1 MGALTEGPVRSE
13 PHGMT
18 ISRSI
23 DAGGMEWQRAE
34 TVVTQDDSLSRLE
47 RQLEKQPADKAEAAR
62 SFWAHTLQDCPP
74 PSFPEVPA
82 GHRAQATSH
91 TQKSIQIHFPTKD
104 SLQSRTAWV
113 HGAWALTL
121 SQYQGSD
128 VVFGAGLPTYGQ
140 NLTSSLTLPVVP
152 QRVTIDSLDASISS
166 FFQGVQARI
175 ETTSTHSHYGIDNIK
190 AIDEHCAAACA
201 FQSLIIVSSPNG
213 QGLDIVHDPS
223 FIVHNYALVLV
234 VTPQSGD
241 GPILVE
247 VGYDPVALEL
257 IQVERLLAHFEHVL
271 QQTCSMSPET
281 SLKDIDH
288 VPSSHWD
295 ELKVW
300 NGNVPEP
307 LERTVHSLFESRA
320 DLQSDK
326 PAICARDGEW
336 TFEELDRV
344 SEQFARLLRS
354 VGVKQGSYVP
364 LVFPKCGL
372 AIVAMLAVLKAGGAS
387 VALDPAQPPERL
399 ANLVAGMGECIV
411 VSSAQNRDLASGF
424 GRRNVVLDANTLR
437 ALSARPPQPRLSAEV
452 TVSPDTTAF
461 VLFTSGSTG
470 TPKGILI
477 PHKAFASSM
486 RGHGEVLRFSTG
498 PGSRN
503 FQYTAYTSDVSIGEI
518 FTSLSLGSCVCVP
531 SEWDRKNNIAGSMRD
546 LGVNWAFF
554 TPSVATLLKPSEVPL
569 LRTLVFGGETASPE
583 NFATWAP
590 SLYLINSFGPAE
602 CSIWTHCVPRAVEL
616 GDVGSNIGYGVG
628 CATWITDPDDYNRLL
643 PIGAIGELLTDGP
656 NVAAGYLNAPEKTEA
671 TFVADPI
678 WKPSNRKSMR
688 LYRSGDLARF
698 LPNGMVQFLGRRDH
712 QVKLN
717 GLRVELGEIEHQIRR
732 HVPDEM
738 MVAVDV
744 VHPHPAGSPRIL
756 AAFIAPKKP
765 ILASGTSTP
774 TKVPAPLQEALDGL
788 EDALKRV
795 LPRHMVPAAYVPL
808 GEMPLT
814 ASAKTD
820 RKVLKLLASMV
831 PTEELVRLGSQ
842 SSSRQLH
849 APGTVMEKLLARLWA
864 ATLGRELDLDVK
876 DSFFKVGGDSL
887 SAMRLVSLAGR
898 HNLKIS
904 VEQIFKS
911 ATLGEMAQVVIVA
924 DDKRGFA
931 EAALEGSDDAT
942 ITVPAP
948 FAMVGGAVST
958 EVGAVKSSAEYF
970 GVEAGDVEDIYPC
983 TPLQEGLLALSQDG
997 RGTYV
1002 AQMVHTLSP
1011 DIDHARF
1018 QKAWST
1024 VLDDWPVLRTRF
1036 FPLAKDDG
1044 TIRLMQAVLRSK
1056 PRWRRAR
1063 SLEEYLKLDTR
1074 DRMQTGD
1081 DMLRLALFKDRK
1093 TNKDHF
1099 VMTIHHA
1106 VFDGWMIALLVTAV
1120 RRAYT
1125 GMPRPDLT
1133 PFNVFIQCL
1142 ESRGRE
1148 ESREFWQRYVD
1159 GLPRLSWP
1167 ELPSPDFRPRSNCVQ
1182 RRTSRLPDT
1191 LDAGSFTPTTWLRT
1205 AFAIILGAYSCTD
1218 DIVFAS
1224 TVYGRASHLLP
1235 SADLVAGPTLAT
1247 IPIRV
1252 RIPRETR
1259 VKDVLAAVQAESAE
1273 MLAYEQEGLQTI
1285 KQYNA
1290 EALATVDAQSLL
1302 VVQVDE
1308 PHASAPQNVDAE
1320 AAEAFQFK
1328 IEPPSGLDNGYHNCA
1343 LVLEATVSGQELH
1356 LVATH
1361 DVNVLQPEEV
1371 QRFLRQMTHV
1381 VGQICGHADDSVLH
1395 IADLD
1400 LAAPEDIEEM
1410 RGWNGVVPEPMRALI
1425 HELFDERVQEQPDA
1439 EALVSHEGS
1448 LTYLELNDLS
1458 DRLAG
1463 HLWTSCGV
1471 RPGMHVPLVFEK
1483 SLWAV
1488 VAMMAVLKVGAANVA
1503 LNPAQPTDVLQSL
1516 VSDVDAEFVL
1526 CSKRNLA
1533 LVKDCFPRYM
1543 CVGPSM
1549 KLDASLSKANEASVT
1564 PDHLAFLL
1572 FTSGSTGKPKA
1583 IMIDHAAFC
1592 SSMRGHCETLC
1603 YNKGGRNLQFTAYT
1617 SDVSIGE
1624 MFTSLT
1630 RGATVCIPS
1639 DEERMNMNDLAAA
1652 MERMRVDWAF
1662 LTPSVASLLDPIKV
1676 PTLRTLVYG
1685 GETATVTNINT
1696 WAPRLHLINSF
1707 GPAETSI
1714 WSHAHPR
1721 FTTADVGSDI
1731 GWSLGC
1737 ATWIVDPEDCHRLMP
1752 IGAIGELV
1760 VEGPNVAAGYYNSP
1774 EKTKH
1779 AFVEKL
1785 AFLGDGKNR
1794 IYRMGDLARWMPG
1807 GRVQFLGRKDTQVKL
1822 HGLKVDVGDVEDK
1835 IRVALGGL
1843 GQVGL
1848 EVAVEM
1854 IENPADRSESK
1865 LVAFVSTASF
1875 GHPQNRNEVAI
1886 VEDEEALRS
1895 FVERTEGLRSKLSLV
1910 LPAFTIPSFF
1920 VALTSMPLNASAK
1933 TDRKRLRALV
1943 ADLGFGGLARFSL
1956 TTQREMQ
1963 APQTRVEKLLH
1974 NLWATVMNMGPED
1987 FGVEADF
1994 FECGG
1999 DSIVAIKLASLART
2013 INVSLAVQDIY
2024 KCPQLSDLAALVEGR
2039 TPDLQGTT
2047 PAEVPAFSLLP
2058 ELAVGSSIDSLKA
2071 QVAENCGVDVEEV
2084 VDAYPLTPTQRDL
2097 FDYGLVRPGALWMQ
2111 NVFKIPDNVDLDR
2124 LGRAWSSIVSSHD
2137 MLRTRVVSLEDQLLQ
2152 VVLRSP
2158 GEVVH
2163 TKCPA
2168 ADFDAFLSS
2177 DQERW
2182 LNSGHPL
2189 SHFTVVSERWLVVT
2203 LHHILY
2209 DAWSLNKLF
2218 ALLDLEYTRLADE
2231 KDEGA
2236 IEQEQRVDFRHFMKA
2251 ILHQQGRAETSAFW
2265 HDALLGVSTRP
2276 FAKETAQGF
2285 SSNSFLR
2292 HGIKLPQGATG
2303 LRAYKTPAEL
2313 GYAAL
2318 GLAFHEQL
2326 RTADTVLRVVSTGR
2340 TIDSVPGI
2348 EDLLGPTVNN
2358 LPLRLRH
2365 SERGSTSSS
2374 FIAHV
2379 REQLVSLAPYEQA
2392 DFKAIA
2398 KLHPEAQ
2405 AACDAAPL
2413 VIVQAIDPYAEPP
2426 AGGIGLERR
2435 PQPLFWDNGM
2445 PFIFIISPVMRGK
2458 ELQSM
2463 DVMVYFADTVVT
2475 DREVKRLVAVLDVV
2489 VRALVTA
2496 EGDLDVAE
2504 LLDIREE
2511 DLVKTAEEMT
2521 LVRADDQ

>member
-1 MGALTEGPVRSE
+1 MGALMEGPVRSQ
-13 PHGMT
+13 PHDMPMSHT
-18 ISRSI
+18 IITEAVAVR
-23 DAGGMEWQRAE
+23 DGPMA
-34 TVVTQDDSLSRLE
+34 
-47 RQLEKQPADKAEAAR
+47 QPAESTEKRLAGEIEVSR
-62 SFWAHTLQDCPP
+62 GFWARTLKDSTT

-82 GHRAQATSH
+82 GHHPQATRRVR
-91 TQKSIQIHFPTKD
+91 KGLRVRFPAD
-104 SLQSRTAWV
+104 SSPQSRTAWV

-128 VVFGAGLPTYGQ
+128 VVFGAGISAYDRDLAI
-140 NLTSSLTLPVVP
+140 VP
-152 QRVTIDSLDASISS
+152 QRVTIDSLDASISD
-166 FFQGVQARI
+166 FFQCVG
-175 ETTSTHSHYGIDNIK
+175 THMEAMAYHSRYHGTQEIQ

-201 FQSLIIVSSPNG
+201 FQSLVIVNPKNEQNNNNNNTQS
-213 QGLDIVHDPS
+213 LCHD
-223 FIVHNYALVLV
+223 VRGYALAIDI
-234 VTPQSGD
+234 TSHGQDNS
-241 GPILVE
+241 ISIE
-247 VGYDPVALEL
+247 VAFDPVALKL

-271 QQTCSMSPET
+271 QQTSTMGSDKI
-281 SLKDIDH
+281 LRDIDH

-295 ELKVW
+295 ELKTW

-320 DLQSDK
+320 DLQPDE

-336 TFEELDRV
+336 TYAELDKV
-344 SEQFARLLRS
+344 AEHFARLLRS
-354 VGVKQGSYVP
+354 LGVKQGSYVP
-364 LVFPKCGL
+364 LVFEKCGL

-387 VALDPAQPPERL
+387 VALDPAQPPQRL
-399 ANLVAGMGECIV
+399 ASLVAGMGECIV
-411 VSSAQNRDLASGF
+411 ISSAENRDLASGF
-424 GRRNVVLDANTLR
+424 GRRNVVLDANTVR
-437 ALSARPPQPRLSAEV
+437 ALSARAPQPRLSTEAL
-452 TVSPDTTAF
+452 TISPDTTAF

-477 PHKAFASSM
+477 PHKAFASSI

-518 FTSLSLGSCVCVP
+518 FTSLALGSCVCVP
-531 SEWDRKNNIAGSMRD
+531 SDWDRKNNIAGSMQD
-546 LGVNWAFF
+546 FGVNWAFF
-554 TPSVATLLKPSEVPL
+554 TPSVATLLGPSEVPS

-602 CSIWTHCVPRAVEL
+602 CSIWTHCIPRPVEL
-616 GDVGSNIGYGVG
+616 SDFGSNIGYGVG

-656 NVAAGYLNAPEKTEA
+656 NVAAGYLNSPEKTQA

-678 WKPSNRKSMR
+678 WKPANRKSMR

-732 HVPDEM
+732 LVPDEM

-744 VHPHPAGSPRIL
+744 VNPHPVGSSRIL

-765 ILASGTSTP
+765 ISTATTNATPKPESGSETQNLLSLLQHE
-774 TKVPAPLQEALDGL
+774 VPAPLQNALDGL
-788 EDALKRV
+788 EDALKNV
-795 LPRHMVPAAYVPL
+795 LPRHMVPAAFVPL

-820 RKVLKLLASMV
+820 RKVLKMLASMV
-831 PTEELVRLGSQ
+831 PTEELVRLGTR
-842 SSSRQLH
+842 SSSRQLNS
-849 APGTVMEKLLARLWA
+849 PGTVMEKLLARLWS
-864 ATLGRELDLDVK
+864 ATLGRELDLDVG

-887 SAMRLVSLAGR
+887 SAMRLVSMAGS
-898 HNLKIS
+898 HNLKLS
-904 VEQIFKS
+904 VEQVFKS
-911 ATLGEMAQVVIVA
+911 ATLGEMAQVVVMGDDSASKDQEGTTTAVA
-924 DDKRGFA
+924 
-931 EAALEGSDDAT
+931 
-942 ITVPAP
+942 AP
-948 FAMVGGAVST
+948 FAMVGGAAPT
-958 EVGAVKSSAEYF
+958 GAIGSAAEYF
-970 GVEAGDVEDIYPC
+970 GVEADEVEDIYPC

-1002 AQMVHTLSP
+1002 AQMVHKLSS
-1011 DIDHARF
+1011 DIDQARF
-1018 QKAWST
+1018 KEAWSI
-1024 VLDDWPVLRTRF
+1024 VLDDWPILRTKF
-1036 FPLAKDDG
+1036 FPWAKEDG
-1044 TIRLMQAVLRSK
+1044 TIRMMQAVLRSK
-1056 PRWRRAR
+1056 PRWKKAR
-1063 SLEEYLKLDTR
+1063 SLEEYLKLDAR

-1081 DMLRLALFKDRK
+1081 DMLRMALFKDKK
-1093 TNKDHF
+1093 TNEDHF

-1106 VFDGWMIALLVTAV
+1106 VFDGWMLALLLTSF
-1120 RRAYT
+1120 RRAYA
-1125 GMPRPDLT
+1125 GMSRPELT

-1142 ESRGRE
+1142 EGRGRE
-1148 ESREFWQRYVD
+1148 KSREFWQRYVD

-1167 ELPSPDFRPRSNCVQ
+1167 ELPAPDFRPRSNAVQ
-1182 RRTSRLPDT
+1182 TRTAPLPET
-1191 LDAGSFTPTTWLRT
+1191 RVAQSFTPTTWLRT

-1218 DIVFAS
+1218 DVVFAS
-1224 TVYGRASHLLP
+1224 TVYGRASHLLA
-1235 SADLVAGPTLAT
+1235 SADTVAGPTLAT

-1259 VKDVLAAVQAESAE
+1259 VEDVLAMVQAESAE

-1285 KQYNA
+1285 KQYNS

-1308 PHASAPQNVDAE
+1308 PHASAPQNVDVE
-1320 AAEAFQFK
+1320 AAGAFQFK
-1328 IEPPSGLDNGYHNCA
+1328 IEPPKGLDNGYHNCA
-1343 LVLEATVSGQELH
+1343 LVLEATVSENDLH

-1361 DVNVLQPEEV
+1361 DDNVLKPDEV

-1381 VGQICGHADDSVLH
+1381 VGQLCGSSGSSDLR

-1400 LAAPEDIEEM
+1400 LAAPEDVAEM
-1410 RGWNGVVPEPMRALI
+1410 REWNGVVAEPMRALI
-1425 HELFDERVQEQPDA
+1425 HELFHERAQEQPDA

-1448 LTYLELNDLS
+1448 LTFKELDELS
-1458 DRLAG
+1458 TRLAG
-1463 HLWTSCGV
+1463 HLWTSHGI

-1488 VAMMAVLKVGAANVA
+1488 VAMIAVLKVGAANVA
-1503 LNPAQPTDVLQSL
+1503 LNPAQPPDVLQSL

-1526 CSKRNLA
+1526 CSERSLS
-1533 LVKDCFPRYM
+1533 LVQEHFSRYM

-1549 KLDASLSKANEASVT
+1549 EADAVLTGENEASVT

-1583 IMIDHAAFC
+1583 IMIDHTAFC
-1592 SSMRGHCETLC
+1592 SSMRGHGETLC

-1624 MFTSLT
+1624 IFTSLT

-1662 LTPSVASLLDPIKV
+1662 LTPSVASLLDPNKV
-1676 PTLRTLVYG
+1676 PSLRTLLYG

-1714 WSHAHPR
+1714 WSHAHPK
-1721 FTTADVGSDI
+1721 FTTADIGSDI

-1737 ATWIVDPEDCHRLMP
+1737 ATWIVDPDDCNRLMP

-1760 VEGPNVAAGYYNSP
+1760 VEGPNVAAGYYNNP

-1785 AFLGDGKNR
+1785 SFLGEEKKNR

-1822 HGLKVDVGDVEDK
+1822 HGLKVDVGGVEDK

-1854 IENPADRSESK
+1854 IENPADRSDSR
-1865 LVAFVSTASF
+1865 LVAFVSAESF
-1875 GHPQNRNEVAI
+1875 GQSQDRKAVAV
-1886 VEDEEALRS
+1886 VEDEEALQS
-1895 FVERTEGLRSKLSLV
+1895 FVERTEGLRSKLSAV

-1943 ADLGFGGLARFSL
+1943 ASLGFAGLSRFSL
-1956 TTQREMQ
+1956 ATRREVQ
-1963 APQTRVEKLLH
+1963 APRTQMEKRLH
-1974 NLWATVMNMGPED
+1974 NLWSTVMNLGLED

-1999 DSIVAIKLASLART
+1999 DSIMAIKLASLART
-2013 INVSLAVQDIY
+2013 IKVSLAVQDIY
-2024 KCPQLSDLAALVEGR
+2024 QSPRLADLAALIEGR
-2039 TPDLQGTT
+2039 TPNLQGESPETI
-2047 PAEVPAFSLLP
+2047 PAFSLLP
-2058 ELAVGSSIDSLKA
+2058 ESVSGSSVESLKA
-2071 QVAENCGVDVEEV
+2071 RFAEGCGVDVDEV
-2084 VDAYPLTPTQRDL
+2084 VDAYPVTPTQLDL
-2097 FDYGLVRPGALWMQ
+2097 FHYGLKQPGALWMQ
-2111 NVFKIPDNVDLDR
+2111 NVFRIPDTVDVDR
-2124 LGRAWSSIVSSHD
+2124 LSRAWRRLVLNNDI
-2137 MLRTRVVSLEDQLLQ
+2137 LRTRVVSSEEELLQ

-2158 GEVVH
+2158 GEINH
-2163 TKCPA
+2163 TECEITELE
-2168 ADFDAFLSS
+2168 AFLASEQLRTLSS
-2177 DQERW
+2177 GQ
-2182 LNSGHPL
+2182 SL
-2189 SHFTVVSERWLVVT
+2189 SHVTVVNKEWLVVT

-2218 ALLDLEYTRLADE
+2218 AQLDVEYSRVSEETDSVDA
-2231 KDEGA
+2231 K
-2236 IEQEQRVDFRHFMKA
+2236 QEQRVDLRHFMKV
-2251 ILHQQGRAETSAFW
+2251 ILDQDNKTAGSAFW
-2265 HDALLGVSTRP
+2265 HNELLGVSTRA
-2276 FAKETAQGF
+2276 FAKETAQVR
-2285 SSNSFLR
+2285 SSNTFVR
-2292 HGIKLPQGATG
+2292 HTIKLPQSVGG
-2303 LRAYKTPAEL
+2303 VRAYRTPAEL

-2326 RTADTVLRVVSTGR
+2326 RTADTIMRMVSTGR
-2340 TIDSVPGI
+2340 AIATVPGI

-2358 LPLRLRH
+2358 VPLRLRH
-2365 SERGSTSSS
+2365 SEGTTSTGFITHVRDQLQNLAPWEQSS
-2374 FIAHV
+2374 FQ
-2379 REQLVSLAPYEQA
+2379 E
-2392 DFKAIA
+2392 IA
-2398 KLHPEAQ
+2398 KLHPDAQ
-2405 AACDAAPL
+2405 AACDVAPL
-2413 VIVQAIDPYAEPP
+2413 VIVQAIDPYAVSP
-2426 AGGIGLERR
+2426 AGIGLERR
-2435 PQPLFWDNGM
+2435 PQPIFWDNGM
-2445 PFIFIISPVMRGK
+2445 PFIVVISPILRGK
-2458 ELQSM
+2458 ELEGM
-2463 DVMVYFADTVVT
+2463 DVIVYFADEVVAEK
-2475 DREVKRLVAVLDVV
+2475 EVRRLVAVLDHVV
-2489 VRALVTA
+2489 HAITA
-2496 EGDLDVAE
+2496 AKDDIGVSE
-2504 LLDIREE
+2504 LLEIKDE
-2511 DLVKTAEEMT
+2511 DLEKVQDEIT
-2521 LVRADDQ
+2521 VIRAGDQ

>member
-18 ISRSI
+18 ISRAV
-23 DAGGMEWQRAE
+23 D
-34 TVVTQDDSLSRLE
+34 TQDNTLSRLE
-47 RQLEKQPADKAEAAR
+47 RHSEKQPADKAEAAR
-62 SFWAHTLQDCPP
+62 SFWAHALEGCPP

-82 GHRAQATSH
+82 GHRAQATSQTH
-91 TQKSIQIHFPTKD
+91 KSIQIHIPTED

-128 VVFGAGLPTYGQ
+128 VAFGAGLPTCDRS
-140 NLTSSLTLPVVP
+140 LTSGLTLAVVP
-152 QRVTIDSLDASISS
+152 QRVTIDSLDTSISS
-166 FFQGVQARI
+166 FFQVVQAHI
-175 ETTSTHSHYGIDNIK
+175 ETTATHSHYGIDNIK
-190 AIDEHCAAACA
+190 AIGEDCAAACA
-201 FQSLIIVSSPNG
+201 FQSLIIVNSPSG
-213 QGLDIVHDPS
+213 QGLDIVQDPS
-223 FIVHNYALVLV
+223 YVVHNYALVLV
-234 VTPQSGD
+234 VRPHGD
-241 GPILVE
+241 DGSISVDM
-247 VGYDPVALEL
+247 GYDPVALEL

-271 QQTCSMSPET
+271 QQTCAMSPET
-281 SLKDIDH
+281 SLKEIDH

-300 NGNVPEP
+300 NGNIPEP

-320 DLQSDK
+320 DLQPDK

-344 SEQFARLLRS
+344 SEQFSRLLRS

-424 GRRNVVLDANTLR
+424 GRRNVVLDANTIR
-437 ALSARPPQPRLSAEV
+437 ALSARPHQPRLSTEF

-583 NFATWAP
+583 NFATWGP
-590 SLYLINSFGPAE
+590 PLYLINSFGPAE
-602 CSIWTHCVPRAVEL
+602 CSIWTHCVPRPVKL

-628 CATWITDPDDYNRLL
+628 C
-643 PIGAIGELLTDGP
+643 ELLTDGP

-671 TFVADPI
+671 TFVEDPI
-678 WKPSNRKSMR
+678 WKPSYRKTMR

-732 HVPDEM
+732 YVPDEM

-765 ILASGTSTP
+765 VLAAGTSIPP
-774 TKVPAPLQEALDGL
+774 TSGSETQSLLSLLSHEVPAPLQEALDGL

-831 PTEELVRLGSQ
+831 PTEELVRLGTQ

-849 APGTVMEKLLARLWA
+849 APGTVMENLLARLWA
-864 ATLGRELDLDVK
+864 ATLGRELDLDVR

-911 ATLGEMAQVVIVA
+911 ATLGEMAQVVIVS
-924 DDKRGFA
+924 DEKRA
-931 EAALEGSDDAT
+931 EGAIEGSDDVSVA
-942 ITVPAP
+942 IPAP
-948 FAMVGGAVST
+948 FTMVGGAAST
-958 EVGAVKSSAEYF
+958 DVGAVKSAAEYF
-970 GVEAGDVEDIYPC
+970 GVEVGDVEDIYPC

-1106 VFDGWMIALLVTAV
+1106 VFDGWMIALLVTSF

-1125 GMPRPDLT
+1125 GMPRPALT

-1259 VKDVLAAVQAESAE
+1259 VKDALAAVQAESAE

-1356 LVATH
+1356 LTATH

-1381 VGQICGHADDSVLH
+1381 VGQICGHADDSVLR

-1400 LAAPEDIEEM
+1400 LAAPEDVEEM

-1425 HELFDERVQEQPDA
+1425 HELFGERVHEQPDA

-1463 HLWTSCGV
+1463 HLWTSCGL

-1483 SLWAV
+1483 SIWAV

-1503 LNPAQPTDVLQSL
+1503 LNPAQPADVLQSL

-1526 CSKRNLA
+1526 CSERNLA
-1533 LVKDCFPRYM
+1533 LVKDCFPCYM

-1592 SSMRGHCETLC
+1592 SSMRGHGETLC

-1639 DEERMNMNDLAAA
+1639 DEERMNMNDLATA

-1662 LTPSVASLLDPIKV
+1662 LTPSVASLLDPMKV

-1737 ATWIVDPEDCHRLMP
+1737 ATWIVDPEDWNRLMP

-1760 VEGPNVAAGYYNSP
+1760 VEGPN
-1774 EKTKH
+1774 
-1779 AFVEKL
+1779 
-1785 AFLGDGKNR
+1785 
-1794 IYRMGDLARWMPG
+1794 
-1807 GRVQFLGRKDTQVKL
+1807 VKL

-1854 IENPADRSESK
+1854 IENPADRSESR

-1886 VEDEEALRS
+1886 VEDEKALQS

-1920 VALTSMPLNASAK
+1920 VALTRMPLNASAK

-2024 KCPQLSDLAALVEGR
+2024 KCPQLSDLATLVEGR

-2058 ELAVGSSIDSLKA
+2058 ELAVDSSIDSLKA
-2071 QVAENCGVDVEEV
+2071 QVAENCGVGVEEV

-2111 NVFKIPDNVDLDR
+2111 NVFKIPENIDVDR
-2124 LGRAWSSIVSSHD
+2124 LGRAWRRIVLNHD
-2137 MLRTRVVSLEDQLLQ
+2137 MLRTRVVSLENQLVQ

-2163 TKCPA
+2163 TKFAA
-2168 ADFDAFLSS
+2168 ADFDALLSS

-2182 LNSGHPL
+2182 LGSGRPL
-2189 SHFTVVSERWLVVT
+2189 SHFTVVNERWLVVT

-2218 ALLDLEYTRLADE
+2218 ALLDLEYTRLADG
-2231 KDEGA
+2231 KDEEA
-2236 IEQEQRVDFRHFMKA
+2236 TEQRQRVDFRHFMKA

-2285 SSNSFLR
+2285 SSNTFLR
-2292 HGIKLPQGATG
+2292 HGIKLPQSATG
-2303 LRAYKTPAEL
+2303 VRAYKTPAEL

-2379 REQLVSLAPYEQA
+2379 REQLLSLAPYEQA
-2392 DFKAIA
+2392 DFKTIA

-2463 DVMVYFADTVVT
+2463 DVMVYFADSSVM
-2475 DREVKRLVAVLDVV
+2475 DSEVKKLVAVLDVV
-2489 VRALVTA
+2489 VRALVMA
-2496 EGDLDVAE
+2496 EGDLDVSE
-2504 LLDIREE
+2504 LLDIKDE
-2511 DLVKTAEEMT
+2511 DLEKTEEEMT
-2521 LVRADDQ
+2521 LVRAGDQ

>member
-1 MGALTEGPVRSE
+1 MGALTEGPVRSD
-13 PHGMT
+13 PHDMA
-18 ISRSI
+18 ISH
-23 DAGGMEWQRAE
+23 A
-34 TVVTQDDSLSRLE
+34 VVTQDASLPRLE
-47 RQLEKQPADKAEAAR
+47 GQLEKQPAGMAEAEAAR
-62 SFWAHTLQDCPP
+62 SFWAHTLQSCPN

-91 TQKSIQIHFPTKD
+91 TQNSIQIHFPTQD

-128 VVFGAGLPTYGQ
+128 VVFGAGLPTYDRD
-140 NLTSSLTLPVVP
+140 LPSGLALAVVP
-152 QRVTIDSLDASISS
+152 QRVTIDTLDANISD
-166 FFQGVQARI
+166 FFQGVRAQI
-175 ETTSTHSHYGIDNIK
+175 EAMTAHSHYGKDNIK

-201 FQSLIIVSSPNG
+201 FQSLISVGSSGG
-213 QGLDIVHDPS
+213 QSPRDVVHD
-223 FIVHNYALVLV
+223 YALVLA
-234 VTPQSGD
+234 VTPQGD
-241 GPILVE
+241 DGSISVE
-247 VGYDPVALEL
+247 VDYDPVTLEL
-257 IQVERLLAHFEHVL
+257 IQVERLLSHFEYVL

-281 SLKDIDH
+281 RLREIDH
-288 VPSSHWD
+288 VPSSHWE

-307 LERTVHSLFESRA
+307 LERTVHSLFEDRA
-320 DLQSDK
+320 DLQPDK

-336 TFEELDRV
+336 TYAELDRV

-364 LVFPKCGL
+364 LVFNKCGL

-399 ANLVAGMGECIV
+399 ANLVASMGECIV

-437 ALSARPPQPRLSAEV
+437 ALSARPPQPRLSTEA
-452 TVSPDTTAF
+452 TISPDTTAF

-554 TPSVATLLKPSEVPL
+554 TPSVATLLGPSEVPL

-602 CSIWTHCVPRAVEL
+602 CSIWTHCVPRPVEL
-616 GDVGSNIGYGVG
+616 GDIGSNIGYGVG
-628 CATWITDPDDYNRLL
+628 CATWITDPDDYNKLL

-656 NVAAGYLNAPEKTEA
+656 NVAAGYLNAPEKTQA
-671 TFVADPI
+671 TFVSDPV
-678 WKPSNRKSMR
+678 WKPADRKSMR

-732 HVPDEM
+732 LVPDEM

-744 VHPHPAGSPRIL
+744 VNPHPAGSPRIL

-765 ILASGTSTP
+765 IPAAGNSTP
-774 TKVPAPLQEALDGL
+774 PKSGSETESLLSLLSHEVPAPLQEALDGL

-795 LPRHMVPAAYVPL
+795 LPSHMVPAAYVPL

-820 RKVLKLLASMV
+820 RKVLKMLASMV
-831 PTEELVRLGSQ
+831 PTEELVRLGTQ

-849 APGTVMEKLLARLWA
+849 APGTVMEKLLARLWS
-864 ATLGRELDLDVK
+864 ATLGRELDLDVR

-898 HNLKIS
+898 HNLKLS
-904 VEQIFKS
+904 VEQVFKS
-911 ATLGEMAQVVIVA
+911 PTLGEMAQAVIVV
-924 DDKRGFA
+924 DDKRGLA
-931 EAALEGSDDAT
+931 EAALEGSDDTTVA
-942 ITVPAP
+942 VPAP
-948 FAMVGGAVST
+948 FAMVGGVTST
-958 EVGAVKSSAEYF
+958 DIAAAESAAEYF
-970 GVEAGDVEDIYPC
+970 GVEVGEVEDIYPC

-1011 DIDHARF
+1011 DIDQARF
-1018 QKAWST
+1018 KKAWSAM
-1024 VLDDWPVLRTRF
+1024 LDDWPVLRTRF
-1036 FPLAKDDG
+1036 FPLAKEDG

-1056 PRWRRAR
+1056 PRWRKAR
-1063 SLEEYLKLDTR
+1063 GLDEYRKLDTR
-1074 DRMQTGD
+1074 DKMQTGD
-1081 DMLRLALFKDRK
+1081 DMLRLALFKDQK
-1093 TNKDHF
+1093 TGKDHF

-1106 VFDGWMIALLVTAV
+1106 VFDGWMIALLTTAF
-1120 RRAYT
+1120 RRAYA
-1125 GMPRPDLT
+1125 GMPTPDLT
-1133 PFNVFIQCL
+1133 PFNLFIQCL
-1142 ESRGRE
+1142 ESRDRE
-1148 ESREFWQRYVD
+1148 KSREFWQRYVD

-1182 RRTSRLPDT
+1182 TRTSRLPDT

-1259 VKDVLAAVQAESAE
+1259 VEDVLAAVQAESAE

-1290 EALATVDAQSLL
+1290 EALATVDSQSLL

-1308 PHASAPQNVDAE
+1308 PHASAPQNVDVE
-1320 AAEAFQFK
+1320 AAGAVQFK
-1328 IEPPSGLDNGYHNCA
+1328 IEPPTGLDNGYHNCA

-1361 DVNVLQPEEV
+1361 DDNVLKPDEV

-1381 VGQICGHADDSVLH
+1381 VSQISGHSDGSVLC

-1400 LAAPEDIEEM
+1400 LASPEDIEEM
-1410 RGWNGVVPEPMRALI
+1410 REWNGVVPEPMRALI
-1425 HELFDERVQEQPDA
+1425 HELFGERVREQPNA

-1448 LTYLELNDLS
+1448 LTYLELEDLS
-1458 DRLAG
+1458 NRLAD
-1463 HLWTSCGV
+1463 HLWTSCGI

-1488 VAMMAVLKVGAANVA
+1488 VAMIAVMKVGAANVA
-1503 LNPAQPTDVLQSL
+1503 LNPAQPADVLQSL
-1516 VSDVDAEFVL
+1516 VPDVDAEFVL
-1526 CSKRNLA
+1526 CSERNFT
-1533 LVKDCFPRYM
+1533 LVKDSFSRYM

-1549 KLDASLSKANEASVT
+1549 EVDASLAGTNEASVT

-1592 SSMRGHCETLC
+1592 SSMRGHGETLC

-1624 MFTSLT
+1624 IFTSLT

-1652 MERMRVDWAF
+1652 MERMRIDWAF
-1662 LTPSVASLLDPIKV
+1662 LTPSVASLLDPMKV
-1676 PTLRTLVYG
+1676 PTLRTLLYG

-1737 ATWIVDPEDCHRLMP
+1737 ATWIVDPEDCNRLMP

-1760 VEGPNVAAGYYNSP
+1760 VEGPNIAAGYYNNP

-1785 AFLGDGKNR
+1785 AFLGESKNR
-1794 IYRMGDLARWMPG
+1794 VYRMGDLARWMPG

-1854 IENPADRSESK
+1854 IENPADRSDSK
-1865 LVAFVSTASF
+1865 LAAFVSTASF
-1875 GHPQNRNEVAI
+1875 GHPQNRNEVAV
-1886 VEDEEALRS
+1886 VEDEEALRD
-1895 FVERTEGLRSKLSLV
+1895 FVERTEGLRSKLSSV

-1956 TTQREMQ
+1956 TTQREVQ

-1974 NLWATVMNMGPED
+1974 NLWSTVMNLGPED

-2013 INVSLAVQDIY
+2013 INVSLTVQDIY
-2024 KCPQLSDLAALVEGR
+2024 KCPQLSDLAAMIEGR
-2039 TPDLQGTT
+2039 TPDSQGTT

-2058 ELAVGSSIDSLKA
+2058 ESATGSSIDSVKA
-2071 QVAENCGVDVEEV
+2071 TVAEDCGVWVEEV
-2084 VDAYPLTPTQRDL
+2084 VDAYPVTPTQRDL

-2111 NVFKIPDNVDLDR
+2111 NVFKIPENVDVDR
-2124 LGRAWSSIVSSHD
+2124 LGRAWRRIVSSHD
-2137 MLRTRVVSLEDQLLQ
+2137 IMRTRLVSLGDELLQ

-2158 GEVVH
+2158 GEIRH
-2163 TKCPA
+2163 TKCPDA
-2168 ADFDAFLSS
+2168 EFDAFLSWEQKRTLS
-2177 DQERW
+2177 
-2182 LNSGHPL
+2182 SGQSL
-2189 SHFTVVSERWLVVT
+2189 THFTIVNERWLVVT
-2203 LHHILY
+2203 LHHIVY

-2218 ALLDLEYTRLADE
+2218 ALLDLEYTRLAE
-2231 KDEGA
+2231 GKDGDA
-2236 IEQEQRVDFRHFMKA
+2236 TEQEQRVDFRHFMKA

-2265 HDALLGVSTRP
+2265 HDALLGVSTRA
-2276 FAKETAQGF
+2276 FAKVTAQGL
-2285 SSNSFLR
+2285 SSNTFLR
-2292 HGIKLPQGATG
+2292 HSIQLPQGGAG
-2303 LRAYKTPAEL
+2303 VRAYKTPAEL

-2365 SERGSTSSS
+2365 SERGLTSSD

-2392 DFKAIA
+2392 NFKTVA

-2405 AACDAAPL
+2405 AACDVAPL
-2413 VIVQAIDPYAEPP
+2413 VIVQAVDPYAEPP

-2435 PQPLFWDNGM
+2435 SQPLFWDNGM
-2445 PFIFIISPVMRGK
+2445 PFIVIISPVMRGK

-2463 DVMVYFADTVVT
+2463 DIMVYFADSVVA
-2475 DREVKRLVAVLDVV
+2475 DKEVKRLVAVLDVV

-2496 EGDLDVAE
+2496 EGDMDVST
-2504 LLDIREE
+2504 LLEVKE
-2511 DLVKTAEEMT
+2511 QDLEKTGEEMT
-2521 LVRADDQ
+2521 LIRAGDQ

>member
-1 MGALTEGPVRSE
+1 MGALTEGPIRSE

-18 ISRSI
+18 IPHAVNIRL
-23 DAGGMEWQRAE
+23 DRE
-34 TVVTQDDSLSRLE
+34 TIETAAVRDGHLARLE
-47 RQLEKQPADKAEAAR
+47 GPAEKQPVDEIEDAAR
-62 SFWAHTLQDCPP
+62 RFWARTLQGCVA

-82 GHRAQATSH
+82 GHSPQATNH
-91 TQKSIQIHFPTKD
+91 THKTIQIHFPTQD
-104 SLQSRTAWV
+104 SLQSPTALV
-113 HGAWALTL
+113 HGGWALTL
-121 SQYQGSD
+121 SQYQGSE
-128 VVFGAGLPTYGQ
+128 VVFGAGLPIRGQ
-140 NLTSSLTLPVVP
+140 APTSGATLVIVP
-152 QRVTIDSLDASISS
+152 QRVTIDNLNGSISG
-166 FFQGVQARI
+166 FFRGVLAQL
-175 ETTSTHSHYGIDNIK
+175 ETMADHSSYGIDNIK
-190 AIDEHCAAACA
+190 TLDDHFNSYMTAPW
-201 FQSLIIVSSPNG
+201 SLNS
-213 QGLDIVHDPS
+213 L
-223 FIVHNYALVLV
+223 
-234 VTPQSGD
+234 PQSDEGL
-241 GPILVE
+241 ISVE

-257 IQVERLLAHFEHVL
+257 IQVERLVSHFEYVL
-271 QQTCSMSPET
+271 QQTCAMNPDT
-281 SLKDIDH
+281 SLKEIDH
-288 VPSSHWD
+288 VPSSHWE
-295 ELKVW
+295 ELKAW
-300 NGNVPEP
+300 NGNVLEP
-307 LERTVHSLFESRA
+307 LERTVHDFFESRA
-320 DLQSDK
+320 DSQPNEL
-326 PAICARDGEW
+326 AICARDGEW
-336 TFEELDRV
+336 TYAELDRV

-364 LVFPKCGL
+364 LLFEKRGL
-372 AIVAMLAVLKAGGAS
+372 TIVAMLAVLKAGGAS
-387 VALDPAQPPERL
+387 VALDPAQPPQRL

-411 VSSAQNRDLASGF
+411 VSSARNRDLATGF

-437 ALSARPPQPRLSAEV
+437 ALSNRPAQPRLSTEV
-452 TVSPDTTAF
+452 AISPDVTAF

-477 PHKAFASSM
+477 PHKAFASSI

-518 FTSLSLGSCVCVP
+518 FTSLALGSCVCVP
-531 SEWDRKNNIAGSMRD
+531 SDWDRKNNIAGSMRD
-546 LGVNWAFF
+546 LNVNWAFF
-554 TPSVATLLKPSEVPL
+554 TPSVATLLGPSEVPS

-602 CSIWTHCVPRAVEL
+602 CSIWTHCIPRPVQL
-616 GDVGSNIGYGVG
+616 RDIGSNIGYGVG

-656 NVAAGYLNAPEKTEA
+656 NVAAGYLNAPEKTQA
-671 TFVADPI
+671 TFVADPV
-678 WKPSNRKSMR
+678 WKPANRKTMR

-744 VHPHPAGSPRIL
+744 VNPHPAGSPRIL
-756 AAFIAPKKP
+756 AAFIAPKRP
-765 ILASGTSTP
+765 GAAASHEPPPMASSETQNLLSLLSHE
-774 TKVPAPLQEALDGL
+774 VPAPLQDALDGL

-795 LPRHMVPAAYVPL
+795 LPSHMVPAAYVPL

-820 RKVLKLLASMV
+820 RKVLKMLASMV
-831 PTEELVRLGSQ
+831 PTEELVRLGTR

-849 APGTVMEKLLARLWA
+849 TPGTVMENLLARLWA
-864 ATLGRELDLDVK
+864 ATLGRELDLDVR

-911 ATLGEMAQVVIVA
+911 ATLGEMAKVVVVA
-924 DDKRGFA
+924 NDRQGVGKV
-931 EAALEGSDDAT
+931 ALEGSEDGTTTA
-942 ITVPAP
+942 PLP
-948 FAMVGGAVST
+948 FAMVGGVAAA
-958 EVGAVKSSAEYF
+958 ELGAAKSAAEYF
-970 GVEAGDVEDIYPC
+970 GVEAAEVEDIYPC

-1002 AQMVHTLSP
+1002 AQMVHVLSP
-1011 DIDHARF
+1011 DIDHPRF
-1018 QKAWST
+1018 QEAWST
-1024 VLDDWPVLRTRF
+1024 VLGDWPVLRTRF
-1036 FPLAKDDG
+1036 FPWAKDDG

-1063 SLEEYLKLDTR
+1063 SLKEYLKLDTR
-1074 DRMQTGD
+1074 DKMQTGD
-1081 DMLRLALFKDRK
+1081 DMIRLALFRDRE

-1106 VFDGWMIALLVTAV
+1106 VFDGWMLALLLTAF
-1120 RRAYT
+1120 RRAYA
-1125 GMPRPDLT
+1125 GMPRPELT

-1142 ESRGRE
+1142 EGRGRDQ
-1148 ESREFWQRYVD
+1148 SREFWQRYVD

-1167 ELPSPDFRPRSNCVQ
+1167 ELPSPDFRPRSNRVQ
-1182 RRTSRLPDT
+1182 RRTYRLPDT
-1191 LDAGSFTPTTWLRT
+1191 LSSGNFTPTTWLRT
-1205 AFAIILGAYSCTD
+1205 AYAIILGAYSCTD
-1218 DIVFAS
+1218 DVVFAS
-1224 TVYGRASHLLP
+1224 TVYGRASHLLA
-1235 SADLVAGPTLAT
+1235 SADIVAGPTLAT

-1252 RIPRETR
+1252 RVPREMR
-1259 VKDVLAAVQAESAE
+1259 VQDALAAVQAESAE

-1320 AAEAFQFK
+1320 AAGASQFK

-1361 DVNVLQPEEV
+1361 DDNVLQPEEV

-1381 VGQICGHADDSVLH
+1381 VGQICGNADDSVLR

-1400 LAAPEDIEEM
+1400 LAAPEDVEEL
-1410 RGWNGVVPEPMRALI
+1410 R
-1425 HELFDERVQEQPDA
+1425 
-1439 EALVSHEGS
+1439 
-1448 LTYLELNDLS
+1448 
-1458 DRLAG
+1458 
-1463 HLWTSCGV
+1463 
-1471 RPGMHVPLVFEK
+1471 

-1503 LNPAQPTDVLQSL
+1503 LNPAQPPDVLQSL

-1526 CSKRNLA
+1526 CSERNLS

-1549 KLDASLSKANEASVT
+1549 EADASLSGTNEAIVT

-1592 SSMRGHCETLC
+1592 SSMRGHGETLC

-1624 MFTSLT
+1624 IFTSLT

-1652 MERMRVDWAF
+1652 MERMHV
-1662 LTPSVASLLDPIKV
+1662 PS
-1676 PTLRTLVYG
+1676 LRTLVYG

-1714 WSHAHPR
+1714 WSHAHPH
-1721 FTTADVGSDI
+1721 FTTANVGSDI

-1737 ATWIVDPEDCHRLMP
+1737 ATWIVDPDDCQRLMP

-1760 VEGPNVAAGYYNSP
+1760 VEGPNVAAGYYNNP

-1785 AFLGDGKNR
+1785 AFLGNGKNR

-1822 HGLKVDVGDVEDK
+1822 HGLKVDVGDVENK
-1835 IRVALGGL
+1835 IRIALGGL

-1854 IENPADRSESK
+1854 IENPPDRSESR

-1875 GHPQNRNEVAI
+1875 DRPQNRKEVA
-1886 VEDEEALRS
+1886 VVDDEEVFQS
-1895 FVERTEGLRSKLSLV
+1895 FVARTEGLRGKLASV

-1943 ADLGFGGLARFSL
+1943 ADLGFGGLARFAL
-1956 TTQREMQ
+1956 TTRREVQ
-1963 APQTRVEKLLH
+1963 APQTKMEKLLH
-1974 NLWATVMNMGPED
+1974 NLWSTVMNLGPED

-2024 KCPQLSDLAALVEGR
+2024 KCPQLGDLAALVETR
-2039 TPDLQGTT
+2039 TPDLQGTS

-2058 ELAVGSSIDSLKA
+2058 ELAAVSGIDSLKEKLA
-2071 QVAENCGVDVEEV
+2071 KDCGVEVEEV
-2084 VDAYPLTPTQRDL
+2084 VDAYPVNATQRDL
-2097 FDYGLVRPGALWMQ
+2097 FHYGRVRPGALWMQ

-2124 LGRAWSSIVSSHD
+2124 LDRAWRRIVSSHD
-2137 MLRTRVVSLEDQLLQ
+2137 ILRTRVVSLEDDLLQ

-2158 GEVVH
+2158 GKVSRTEYQ
-2163 TKCPA
+2163 P
-2168 ADFDAFLSS
+2168 ADFEVFLAFEQKRTLSS
-2177 DQERW
+2177 GQ
-2182 LNSGHPL
+2182 PL
-2189 SHFTVVSERWLVVT
+2189 SYVTVVNERWLVVT
-2203 LHHILY
+2203 LHHIIY

-2218 ALLDLEYTRLADE
+2218 GLLDLEYTRIADGTDE
-2231 KDEGA
+2231 KA
-2236 IEQEQRVDFRHFMKA
+2236 VKQEQRVDFRHFMKA
-2251 ILHQQGRAETSAFW
+2251 VLDQHEHTETSAFW
-2265 HDALLGVSTRP
+2265 HDALLGVSTR
-2276 FAKETAQGF
+2276 ALARETAQGL

-2292 HGIKLPQGATG
+2292 HSIELPQGVTG
-2303 LRAYKTPAEL
+2303 ERAYKTPAEL

-2340 TIDSVPGI
+2340 TIASVPGI

-2365 SERGSTSSS
+2365 SEGQSTTTS

-2379 REQLVSLAPYEQA
+2379 REQLISLAPYEQFSFEA
-2392 DFKAIA
+2392 VA

-2405 AACDAAPL
+2405 AACDVAPL
-2413 VIVQAIDPYAEPP
+2413 VIVQAVDPYAEPP
-2426 AGGIGLERR
+2426 ADGIGLERR
-2435 PQPLFWDNGM
+2435 PQPLFWDDGM
-2445 PFIFIISPVMRGK
+2445 PFIVVISPIMRGK

-2463 DVMVYFADTVVT
+2463 DVMVYFADSVVAEK
-2475 DREVKRLVAVLDVV
+2475 EVRRLIAVLDFV
-2489 VRALVTA
+2489 VRAMFVA
-2496 EGDLDVAE
+2496 EGDTGVSE
-2504 LLDIREE
+2504 LLEIKEE
-2511 DLVKTAEEMT
+2511 DLERVKVGMT
-2521 LVRADDQ
+2521 LVRAGDQ

>member
-1 MGALTEGPVRSE
+1 MGALTEGPIRSE
-13 PHGMT
+13 PH
-18 ISRSI
+18 SI
-23 DAGGMEWQRAE
+23 TMPHAVA
-34 TVVTQDDSLSRLE
+34 QDGPLSRL
-47 RQLEKQPADKAEAAR
+47 QGPSGKHVADGIEAAR
-62 SFWAHTLQDCPP
+62 SFWVRTLQGCVA
-74 PSFPEVPA
+74 PSFPEVPV
-82 GHRAQATSH
+82 GHRTQATSH
-91 TQKSIQIHFPTKD
+91 MQKSIQIHFPTQD
-104 SLQSRTAWV
+104 SLQSRAAWV

-128 VVFGAGLPTYGQ
+128 VVFGAGLPTYDRDPKSG
-140 NLTSSLTLPVVP
+140 STLSVVP
-152 QRVTIDSLDASISS
+152 QRVTIDTLDASISD
-166 FFQGVQARI
+166 FFRGVQTQIATMI
-175 ETTSTHSHYGIDNIK
+175 NYSHYGIDDIK
-190 AIDEHCAAACA
+190 TIDEHCAAACA
-201 FQSLIIVSSPNG
+201 FQSLIIVNPPSGRGDDIEHSPIHVVR
-213 QGLDIVHDPS
+213 D
-223 FIVHNYALVLV
+223 YALVLE
-234 VTPQSGD
+234 VTPQGED
-241 GPILVE
+241 GSLSVA
-247 VGYDPVALEL
+247 VGYDPVAFEL

-271 QQTCSMSPET
+271 QQTCAMNPDT
-281 SLKDIDH
+281 SLKEIDH
-288 VPSSHWD
+288 VPSSHWE

-307 LERTVHSLFESRA
+307 LERTVHDLFESRA
-320 DLQSDK
+320 DAQPDE

-336 TFEELDRV
+336 TYSELDRV

-354 VGVKQGSYVP
+354 LGVKQGSYVP
-364 LVFPKCGL
+364 LLFEKCGL
-372 AIVAMLAVLKAGGAS
+372 TIAAMLAVLKAGGAS
-387 VALDPAQPPERL
+387 VAWTQH
-399 ANLVAGMGECIV
+399 
-411 VSSAQNRDLASGF
+411 SHHSAWPVWWKAWETSGF
-424 GRRNVVLDANTLR
+424 GRRNVVLDANTLQ
-437 ALSARPPQPRLSAEV
+437 ALSKRPPQPRLSTEV
-452 TVSPDTTAF
+452 AISPDYTAF

-477 PHKAFASSM
+477 PHKAFASSI
-486 RGHGEVLRFSTG
+486 RGHSEVLRFSTG

-518 FTSLSLGSCVCVP
+518 FTSLAVGSCVCVP

-554 TPSVATLLKPSEVPL
+554 TPSVATLLGPSEVPC

-583 NFATWAP
+583 NFATWPP

-602 CSIWTHCVPRAVEL
+602 CSIWTHCIPRPVEL
-616 GDVGSNIGYGVG
+616 SDVGSNIGYGVG

-656 NVAAGYLNAPEKTEA
+656 NVAAGYLNAPEKTQA
-671 TFVADPI
+671 TFVVDPV
-678 WKPSNRKSMR
+678 WKPANRKSMR

-717 GLRVELGEIEHQIRR
+717 GLRVELGEIEHQIRQ

-744 VHPHPAGSPRIL
+744 VNPHPAGSPRIL

-765 ILASGTSTP
+765 IAAPSNSPTP
-774 TKVPAPLQEALDGL
+774 APGSETQNLLSLLSHEVPAPLQNALDGL

-808 GEMPLT
+808 GEMLLT

-820 RKVLKLLASMV
+820 RKVLKMLASMV
-831 PTEELVRLGSQ
+831 PTEELVRLGTR

-849 APGTVMEKLLARLWA
+849 APRDGHGEASRTLMGYHPRARA
-864 ATLGRELDLDVK
+864 RPGREGQLLQ
-876 DSFFKVGGDSL
+876 
-887 SAMRLVSLAGR
+887 ARR

-911 ATLGEMAQVVIVA
+911 ATLGEMAQMVVVA
-924 DDKRGFA
+924 DDRLGFD
-931 EAALEGSDDAT
+931 EAALERLEDTTAA
-942 ITVPAP
+942 VPMP
-948 FAMVGGAVST
+948 FVMVGGAAAA
-958 EVGAVKSSAEYF
+958 EVGAIKSAAEYF
-970 GVEAGDVEDIYPC
+970 GVEVSEVEDIYPC
-983 TPLQEGLLALSQDG
+983 TPLQEGLSISEGMVYGVGRLASATD
-997 RGTYV
+997 
-1002 AQMVHTLSP
+1002 TLLP
-1011 DIDHARF
+1011 
-1018 QKAWST
+1018 W
-1024 VLDDWPVLRTRF
+1024 
-1036 FPLAKDDG
+1036 AKDDG

-1093 TNKDHF
+1093 TNRDHF

-1106 VFDGWMIALLVTAV
+1106 VFDGWMLALLLTAF
-1120 RRAYT
+1120 RRAYA
-1125 GMPRPDLT
+1125 GMPRPELT

-1142 ESRGRE
+1142 EGRGRE
-1148 ESREFWQRYVD
+1148 KSREFWQRYVD

-1167 ELPSPDFRPRSNCVQ
+1167 ELPGPDFRPRSNAVQ
-1182 RRTSRLPDT
+1182 RWTCRLPDT
-1191 LDAGSFTPTTWLRT
+1191 LSSGSFTPTTWLRT

-1224 TVYGRASHLLP
+1224 TVYGRASHLLA
-1235 SADLVAGPTLAT
+1235 SADVVAGPTLAT

-1252 RIPRETR
+1252 RIPREMR
-1259 VKDVLAAVQAESAE
+1259 VGDVLAAVQAESAE

-1290 EALATVDAQSLL
+1290 EALATVDSQSLL

-1320 AAEAFQFK
+1320 AAGAFHFK

-1343 LVLEATVSGQELH
+1343 LVLEATVSGQDLH

-1361 DVNVLQPEEV
+1361 DDNVLLPEEV

-1381 VGQICGHADDSVLH
+1381 VCQICGHADDSVLR

-1400 LAAPEDIEEM
+1400 LAAPEDIEEL
-1410 RGWNGVVPEPMRALI
+1410 RKWNGVVPEPKRALI
-1425 HELFDERVQEQPDA
+1425 HELYSERAREQPDA

-1448 LTYLELNDLS
+1448 MTYQELDNLS
-1458 DRLAG
+1458 NRLAG
-1463 HLWTSCGV
+1463 HLWTSHGL

-1483 SLWAV
+1483 GLWAV

-1503 LNPAQPTDVLQSL
+1503 LNPAQPPDVLQSL

-1526 CSKRNLA
+1526 CSERNLSF
-1533 LVKDCFPRYM
+1533 VKDRFPRYM

-1549 KLDASLSKANEASVT
+1549 EADAGLSGTNEASIT

-1592 SSMRGHCETLC
+1592 SSMRGHGETLC

-1624 MFTSLT
+1624 IFTSLT

-1652 MERMRVDWAF
+1652 MERMHVDWAF
-1662 LTPSVASLLDPIKV
+1662 LTPSVASLLDPNKV
-1676 PTLRTLVYG
+1676 PSLRTLLYG

-1714 WSHAHPR
+1714 WSHAHPH

-1737 ATWIVDPEDCHRLMP
+1737 ATWIVDPDDCNRLMP

-1760 VEGPNVAAGYYNSP
+1760 VEGPNVAAGYYNNP

-1785 AFLGDGKNR
+1785 SFLGDGKNR

-1835 IRVALGGL
+1835 IRIALGGL
-1843 GQVGL
+1843 SQVGL

-1854 IENPADRSESK
+1854 IENPSDRSESR
-1865 LVAFVSTASF
+1865 LVAFVSTTSF
-1875 GHPQNRNEVAI
+1875 GRPQNRNEVAV
-1886 VEDEEALRS
+1886 VEDEEALQS
-1895 FVERTEGLRSKLSLV
+1895 FIE
-1910 LPAFTIPSFF
+1910 IPSFF

-1943 ADLGFGGLARFSL
+1943 ANMGYGGLARFAL
-1956 TTQREMQ
+1956 TTRREVQ
-1963 APQTRVEKLLH
+1963 APRTKMEKLLH
-1974 NLWATVMNMGPED
+1974 NLWSTVMNIGPED

-2024 KCPQLSDLAALVEGR
+2024 KCPQLGDLAALVEGR
-2039 TPDLQGTT
+2039 TPDLQGKS
-2047 PAEVPAFSLLP
+2047 PAEIPAFSLLP
-2058 ELAVGSSIDSLKA
+2058 GLPAGSSIDSLKA
-2071 QVAENCGVDVEEV
+2071 KAAGGCGVGVEEV
-2084 VDAYPLTPTQRDL
+2084 VDAYPVTPTQLDL
-2097 FDYGLVRPGALWMQ
+2097 FHYGLVRPGALWMQ
-2111 NVFKIPDNVDLDR
+2111 NVFKIPENVDVDR
-2124 LGRAWSSIVSSHD
+2124 LGRAWSRIVSSHD
-2137 MLRTRVVSLEDQLLQ
+2137 ILRTRVVSIEDGLLQ

-2158 GEVVH
+2158 GEVVRAE
-2163 TKCPA
+2163 CQP
-2168 ADFDAFLSS
+2168 ADFEAFLTA
-2177 DQERW
+2177 DQGRT
-2182 LNSGHPL
+2182 LGSGEALTHAN
-2189 SHFTVVSERWLVVT
+2189 VVNGKWLVVT
-2203 LHHILY
+2203 LHHIVY

-2218 ALLDLEYTRLADE
+2218 ALLDREYTRMSDGTDGNA
-2231 KDEGA
+2231 A
-2236 IEQEQRVDFRHFMKA
+2236 EQEQKVDFRHFMKA
-2251 ILHQQGRAETSAFW
+2251 SLDQRGHTDASAFW
-2265 HDALLGVSTRP
+2265 RDALLGVSTRA
-2276 FAKETAQGF
+2276 FAKETAQVL
-2285 SSNSFLR
+2285 SSNTFLR
-2292 HGIKLPQGATG
+2292 HSIKLPQSVAGV
-2303 LRAYKTPAEL
+2303 RAYKTPAEL
-2313 GYAAL
+2313 AYAAL

-2326 RTADTVLRVVSTGR
+2326 RTADTILRVVSTGR
-2340 TIDSVPGI
+2340 TIASVPGI

-2365 SERGSTSSS
+2365 TEGTSTSTS

-2379 REQLVSLAPYEQA
+2379 REQLLSFAPYEQFS
-2392 DFKAIA
+2392 FKDVA

-2405 AACDAAPL
+2405 AACAVAPL
-2413 VIVQAIDPYAEPP
+2413 VNVQAVDPYAAPP

-2445 PFIFIISPVMRGK
+2445 PFIVIISPIMRGK

-2463 DVMVYFADTVVT
+2463 DVMVYFADSVVT
-2475 DREVKRLVAVLDVV
+2475 DKEVKRLVAVLDFV
-2489 VRALVTA
+2489 VRALFTD
-2496 EGDLDVAE
+2496 ERDIGVAE
-2504 LLDIREE
+2504 LLKLKEE
-2511 DLVKTAEEMT
+2511 DLENTEGEMT
-2521 LVRADDQ
+2521 LVRANDQ